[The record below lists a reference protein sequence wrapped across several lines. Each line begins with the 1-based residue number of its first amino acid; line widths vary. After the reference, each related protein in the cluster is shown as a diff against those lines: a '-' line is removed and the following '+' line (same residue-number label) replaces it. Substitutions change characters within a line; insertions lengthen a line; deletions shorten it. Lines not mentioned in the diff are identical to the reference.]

1 LGEENAV
8 AQDPP
13 GAERRFARTD
23 AEAERRRTDAPRG
36 GERRTGLYW
45 LFLIPAA
52 GTLLP
57 WIFKS
62 GTPELI
68 GIPFFYWYL
77 MAWIPVTVL
86 MTALVYRATK
96 GPSS

>member
-1 LGEENAV
+1 L
-8 AQDPP
+8 AQDIP
-13 GAERRFARTD
+13 AERRFARTRDD
-23 AEAERRRTDAPRG
+23 AEPGARG
-36 GERRTGLYW
+36 GGARANERRTGLYW

-77 MAWIPVTVL
+77 MAWVPVTVL
-86 MTALVYRATK
+86 LTALVYRATK